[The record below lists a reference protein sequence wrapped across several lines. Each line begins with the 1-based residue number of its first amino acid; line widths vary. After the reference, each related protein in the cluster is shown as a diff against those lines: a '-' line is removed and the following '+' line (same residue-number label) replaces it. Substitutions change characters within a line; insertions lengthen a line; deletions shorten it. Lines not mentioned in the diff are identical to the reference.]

1 MISAI
6 LLRRE
11 GVGQAAQT
19 IWLDSRNG
27 MPIRKRD
34 LRRRSIELARAE
46 ADSSSGAADGSEPL
60 KQRRSTAL
68 CSWSAV
74 PIRSSVGVSVT
85 ELSEKV
91 TPPTSP
97 KMHSSDVL

>member
-60 KQRRSTAL
+60 KEKALHGSQIVERRFHPL
-68 CSWSAV
+68 LWW
-74 PIRSSVGVSVT
+74 RVGHRVCR
-85 ELSEKV
+85 KR
-91 TPPTSP
+91 
-97 KMHSSDVL
+97 